1 MGVASIPEHKDQ
13 RACHELKS
21 TRKMDV
27 AKGTTEEFVTVV
39 SVGSQPTSENFVTV
53 LSIGNGKKED
63 EESSTASKCLANGVD
78 GHLEEEVEVF
88 RLPGER
94 LGFGLKFEGG
104 NKTSER
110 VRRLFVQSCAEQ
122 SPASRAK
129 CSWGTLGE
137 GDEVLSIDG
146 IPVTHM
152 TRLDCVRRLKESQL
166 VIRLLVRCRG
176 ALRPEVVS
184 AERKMSTEKSKVPPE
199 LPAAPP
205 PVPPRK
211 LRQPRGP
218 ADGEANPSPVK
229 KSWDSPRSQNPSLNG
244 SQNSSPASQA
254 GLHCVVKTN
263 SYESCESSPKS
274 VNGSNQESPK
284 GSPKDRSPEF
294 AKSKQEPPEAMVY
307 LDARSQCGSTH
318 GSTSDDTGSS
328 MSTVVDRFST
338 SDRVSTISTAS
349 TASTASE
356 QPSEFSSID
365 RDLDRSSDRD
375 VLLSRAICPLEHLER
390 DFSANPPDYLLR
402 RLANSEAVTHVESRG
417 EVERI
422 TAVVAPNT
430 VLIEETITLQ
440 PPLSFQDAPLS
451 YGHEARPDLFYTADL
466 AADSTTHF
474 RPIKDDVELVERVN
488 GNGHEE
494 FRETTCANSAETC
507 ERSNGDRLS
516 SSTSS
521 SSSSSSSPPP
531 LPARN
536 HVNRICVNQ
545 STSELA
551 NEARSPRVSAT
562 VPVSP
567 ERELPDAPLLPPKPL
582 PRKDVKARRKRPPP
596 PPPPPT
602 IAPRREAKP
611 SAESNHV
618 MEKENGDLS
627 RAENAEYVQSES
639 CNSSPSRN
647 NVHDERNRGGEHS
660 STNENFDMKPDAV
673 KSVCAD
679 NEATAAGS
687 AEGMQTNKVFEIIE
701 IRMAKGLQSSQ
712 KEEIAKNEPDSAS
725 EAIGNCERTT
735 ATEQSGAKDEMIDKN
750 KQEQLQSSSNSSR
763 IPTERSNPNVE
774 ATEKPRTD
782 ENDEEGKY
790 IDSERTYGEKT
801 RVNTRDVFKEGFP
814 SNGEVDNPALRESED
829 DETYQSLDEVND
841 DMKSPEMN
849 RMLEDDEIM
858 EEEEEEEDTSDE
870 SDDGDYYWQSN
881 LATIGE
887 EEETNS
893 LEYMNAN
900 TDANDSSGPPVEPE
914 ESSPTIKKDTFVK
927 VGVRDDE
934 ADRVSDIAEY
944 TEEENK
950 NQNKDTV
957 NGKMEN
963 CGGGQRLPP
972 DGDEFP
978 AAYQEFSSNG
988 SQPYRYIAA
997 TRTATITANGGLCN
1011 ENEPFRG
1018 SETFKMLAN
1027 DSNVV
1032 GSRSVILSDS
1042 KMTLTSTENVRQD
1055 INKVALA
1062 NIENARSEMG
1072 KTVTTNIDNVCQD
1085 TKSSEIPSDE
1095 ERNSSYQAPEDITKK
1110 TSAVVATSSLYS
1122 CQTNNSSLLMSEKKM
1137 EIAAYYHKDVTTIDE
1152 VPSHVEKDTPVDSP
1166 PPLPLTGPPKIE
1178 QTVLHTRNVPT
1189 MESPQRK
1196 FSLNGDL
1203 WRQDDKSERSV
1214 RDKIAMFS
1222 SQSSLDA
1229 PLFPNAMAA
1238 AAVTSNGK
1246 RLSKYK
1252 SSEDVCC
1259 DEKNNGQKDRSSF
1272 FADRTQSSFDLTD
1285 SARTSTTQDSTR
1297 KYSQRTPSLPQ
1308 TAQPA
1313 LLNSTTPTSR
1323 VPKTLPVV
1331 PPKNAPLPSPLV
1343 PSYDKQTFSNA
1354 KNYCTNISDNGGSL
1368 QPNIAYPN
1376 INKSVGP
1383 CNNSNNLSKTP
1394 STSSL
1399 TRATSFSGSMPFM
1412 QDRGALT
1419 ADPQIA
1425 RTNSLASTFRRPGED
1440 ARRSSLNQLI
1450 EQRRRSISKLR
1461 GLVIP
1466 EKDPVLI
1473 DQPIV
1478 DLPEIKSRDSI
1489 LLHQVPKASIQD
1501 KWGSQSSLASNASTA
1516 SAPLKATTSFKMPAP
1531 QIHSKYSPAFKRKS
1545 LTVYGTSMTSSS
1557 INGSPIKSS
1566 QQSATPT
1573 FSEPPKSLESICS
1586 PTRSD
1591 YSFEFASTTSSPDGT
1606 RTRPKTVQRKT
1617 RMDYDDSDNDSAVSS
1632 SQSSISRGFSPPMS
1646 PVPSERSTIS
1656 SERSYMSTELNYQ
1669 RRPLIADNV
1678 SRSSVRDVR
1687 DPTGVDKDQFVGRI
1701 GVLGDRTYLL
1711 ERSSSSSSGSNPRSP
1726 QPNELASRN
1735 SQIPQRQLRRSNSTD
1750 TNCSTSST
1758 LTSGSQA
1765 SAESLSR
1772 RVLKPQ
1778 SVEAINRKNILA
1790 SARCRSGRDL
1800 NGSPLIQRKFSD
1812 DEDAARAVENGG
1824 AIHQRVS
1831 TSGNESAS
1839 KQEIKIAYIEVT
1851 DPFAEDEGSFQKKV
1865 TEPKL
1870 PPKRSVPSPAIRPPK
1885 SELLEPSNDLKM
1897 WVRAEVK
1904 TLARSAEEKSNKF
1917 DKTPV
1922 APQSLDVS
1930 PVIHTTKSRASMFN
1944 EPVKLVTAPN
1954 GGLSSKSRTTVED
1967 TKTAATETAKQQCKT
1982 ASLTPRKGTEDQNDL
1997 LTILTT
2003 KSRSRSAIHVD
2014 EGTFGRSK
2022 SQMSLEDILG
2032 AKADPKILRAQSIEP
2047 KIEKNGAILSPQAK
2061 SAWEPKESRYGRR
2074 GSATSNDSWSEE
2086 RPFVSKIPTLG
2097 KVRPVDSGDEM
2108 SESIER
2114 TKSAMSKIPTS
2125 RGLNRRST
2133 SVTDMKKALEKIDST
2148 SSHHGQPQQQAT
2160 SGNAHNRFP
2169 SLDSSVDENVC
2180 AIGTETDT
2188 DRCYGEQFG
2197 SISSLAS
2204 STSLIS
2210 QQELAQLVE
2219 EASLEEARGAHDV
2232 VVVLLH
2238 KENPTGSVG
2247 ITLAGGADCEVKEI
2261 TVHRV
2266 LTHSIADRDGR
2277 VQRGDRILSIN
2288 GRSTRG
2294 LTHRESMAVLKQPRS
2309 EVVLV
2314 VSRAKMEEG
2323 YRLRSRTASVETIVE
2338 GLETNGSIENIAW
2351 GPPSTVAVYKDG
2363 AGLGFSLEGG
2373 RDSPLGDRP
2382 LIIKKIFTGGAAE
2395 KTGALRAGDQLL
2407 EVNGNDVTRM
2417 SRIEAWSL
2425 MKKLHDGE
2433 VNLLVRH
2440 PATKS
2445 S

>member
-1 MGVASIPEHKDQ
+1 MGVAGIPAERKDH
-13 RACHELKS
+13 RACHEL
-21 TRKMDV
+21 RPIQKMDI

-39 SVGSQPTSENFVTV
+39 SVGSQPPPENFVTV
-53 LSIGNGKKED
+53 LSIGNGKKDD
-63 EESSTASKCLANGVD
+63 EETSTGKSAANGMD

-166 VIRLLVRCRG
+166 VIRLMVRCRG

-184 AERKMSTEKSKVPPE
+184 AERKIEKSKVPPE

-211 LRQPRGP
+211 LRHPRGS

-229 KSWDSPRSQNPSLNG
+229 KLWNSSKSQNG
-244 SQNSSPASQA
+244 SQNGSQHSSSASQQV
-254 GLHCVVKTN
+254 GLQCVTKVS
-263 SYESCESSPKS
+263 SYESCESSPRS
-274 VNGSNQESPK
+274 VNGTYQESPK

-294 AKSKQEPPEAMVY
+294 AKLKQEPPEAMVY

-338 SDRVSTISTAS
+338 SDRVSTISTTS
-349 TASTASE
+349 TASTAGSE
-356 QPSEFSSID
+356 QQLNEFPGVD
-365 RDLDRSSDRD
+365 RDAFDRSSDRD
-375 VLLSRAICPLEHLER
+375 ALLSRAICPLEHLER
-390 DFSANPPDYLLR
+390 DFSHPPDYLLR
-402 RLANSEAVTHVESRG
+402 RLASSEAVTHVESRG

-488 GNGHEE
+488 GNHEE
-494 FRETTCANSAETC
+494 FRVSSAERC
-507 ERSNGDRLS
+507 NGDR
-516 SSTSS
+516 
-521 SSSSSSSPPP
+521 SSPPP

-545 STSELA
+545 TQASESENST
-551 NEARSPRVSAT
+551 RPRISAT
-562 VPVSP
+562 VPISP
-567 ERELPDAPLLPPKPL
+567 EREVPEAPLLPPKPL

-596 PPPPPT
+596 PPPPPIIT
-602 IAPRREAKP
+602 PRRDVKPSLSIESNYAKKENENLSQAESNEYV
-611 SAESNHV
+611 SAESC
-618 MEKENGDLS
+618 D
-627 RAENAEYVQSES
+627 
-639 CNSSPSRN
+639 SSPSKNSALHEKSR
-647 NVHDERNRGGEHS
+647 EI
-660 STNENFDMKPDAV
+660 EN
-673 KSVCAD
+673 SVCFNNDEDKTVSSEEDA
-679 NEATAAGS
+679 
-687 AEGMQTNKVFEIIE
+687 QTNKVFEIIE
-701 IRMAKGLQSSQ
+701 IRVAKSLQSDQ
-712 KEEIAKNEPDSAS
+712 KEEAKNELDSAPETAKYEQKEIKE
-725 EAIGNCERTT
+725 EANT
-735 ATEQSGAKDEMIDKN
+735 KN
-750 KQEQLQSSSNSSR
+750 KQEQSASDSNR
-763 IPTERSNPNVE
+763 TLVEHQNTNVE
-774 ATEKPRTD
+774 SIEKRID
-782 ENDEEGKY
+782 EFNKKGERH
-790 IDSERTYGEKT
+790 IDSESSH
-801 RVNTRDVFKEGFP
+801 RDGTDNIFKETFS
-814 SNGEVDNPALRESED
+814 SNTKETTSVDNSALRESED

-841 DMKSPEMN
+841 DMKNPEIN
-849 RMLEDDEIM
+849 RILEDEEIVEDE
-858 EEEEEEEDTSDE
+858 ETTDE

-887 EEETNS
+887 EEETTS

-900 TDANDSSGPPVEPE
+900 TDVDDSSKPTVEPE
-914 ESSPTIKKDTFVK
+914 ESPSAIKKEVFVK
-927 VGVRDDE
+927 NARDDGAE
-934 ADRVSDIAEY
+934 RVSKIAEY
-944 TEEENK
+944 TKEENK
-950 NQNKDTV
+950 SPNKDTV

-978 AAYQEFSSNG
+978 AAYQEFSNSS
-988 SQPYRYIAA
+988 SQSPYRYMAA
-997 TRTATITANGGLCN
+997 TRTATIATNGSGLCN
-1011 ENEPFRG
+1011 ENEAFHAG
-1018 SETFKMLAN
+1018 ETFKMLAN

-1032 GSRSVILSDS
+1032 GSRSIILSDN
-1042 KMTLTSTENVRQD
+1042 KMTLTSSENVRQD
-1055 INKVALA
+1055 INKVALSSM
-1062 NIENARSEMG
+1062 NNVRSEIDTATSAG
-1072 KTVTTNIDNVCQD
+1072 IDNVRQD
-1085 TKSSEIPSDE
+1085 VKSSEVSNE
-1095 ERNSSYQAPEDITKK
+1095 ERKSSYQTSDDIAKK
-1110 TSAVVATSSLYS
+1110 NALIVAGSSLYP
-1122 CQTNNSSLLMSEKKM
+1122 CQTTNSNLTMSEKKM
-1137 EIAAYYHKDVTTIDE
+1137 EIAGYYHKDVATIEE
-1152 VPSHVEKDTPVDSP
+1152 VPSHVEKDTPVDIP
-1166 PPLPLTGPPKIE
+1166 PPLPLTGPPKME
-1178 QTVLHTRNVPT
+1178 QTVLHARNVSAT
-1189 MESPQRK
+1189 ESPQRK

-1222 SQSSLDA
+1222 SQSNIDA
-1229 PLFPNAMAA
+1229 PLFPNAMTA
-1238 AAVTSNGK
+1238 AAVTTSNGK

-1259 DEKNNGQKDRSSF
+1259 DDKSIGQKDRPSF

-1285 SARTSTTQDSTR
+1285 SSRSSTGHDSAR
-1297 KYSQRTPSLPQ
+1297 KYSQRAPSLPQ
-1308 TAQPA
+1308 NAQLAQPVLLSPTAQA
-1313 LLNSTTPTSR
+1313 TR
-1323 VPKTLPVV
+1323 VPKTLPVI
-1331 PPKNAPLPSPLV
+1331 PPKTTLLSSPMSPL
-1343 PSYDKQTFSNA
+1343 YDKQTLSNTTM
-1354 KNYCTNISDNGGSL
+1354 KNYCVSTAENSNLQNAAYPNSGKAVGSSNNPVKATNISL
-1368 QPNIAYPN
+1368 
-1376 INKSVGP
+1376 
-1383 CNNSNNLSKTP
+1383 
-1394 STSSL
+1394 L
-1399 TRATSFSGSMPFM
+1399 TRATSFSGATPFV
-1412 QDRGALT
+1412 QDRNSMT
-1419 ADPQIA
+1419 PDSISNSQIS

-1466 EKDPVLI
+1466 EKETVPI

-1489 LLHQVPKASIQD
+1489 LLHQIPKANIQD
-1501 KWGSQSSLASNASTA
+1501 KWGSQSSLASNTSTA
-1516 SAPLKATTSFKMPAP
+1516 SQPLKATTSFKMPAP

-1545 LTVYGTSMTSSS
+1545 LTVYGTSVTMNSS
-1557 INGSPIKSS
+1557 INGGSPIKNS
-1566 QQSATPT
+1566 QSSATSA

-1591 YSFEFASTTSSPDGT
+1591 YSFEFASTTSSPDGS
-1606 RTRPKTVQRKT
+1606 RTRPRTFQRKA
-1617 RMDYDDSDNDSAVSS
+1617 RLDYDDSDNDSAVSS

-1646 PVPSERSTIS
+1646 PVPSERSTVS
-1656 SERSYMSTELNYQ
+1656 SERSYVSTELNYQ
-1669 RRPLIADNV
+1669 RRPLIAD
-1678 SRSSVRDVR
+1678 SLVRTAMTR
-1687 DPTGVDKDQFVGRI
+1687 DARDQIGGSDKDQFGSRI
-1701 GVLGDRTYLL
+1701 LGERMYVT
-1711 ERSSSSSSGSNPRSP
+1711 ERSSSSSSSSNPRSP
-1726 QPNELASRN
+1726 QPNEFGPRN

-1812 DEDAARAVENGG
+1812 EEDAARAIENGG
-1824 AIHQRVS
+1824 VIHQMAS
-1831 TSGNESAS
+1831 NPGNDVVN
-1839 KQEIKIAYIEVT
+1839 KQEIKIAYIEVA
-1851 DPFAEDEGSFQKKV
+1851 DPFAEDEESSQKKN
-1865 TEPKL
+1865 EAPKL
-1870 PPKRSVPSPAIRPPK
+1870 PPKRSLPPPAVRPPK
-1885 SELLEPSNDLKM
+1885 SEMLEPSNDLKM
-1897 WVRAEVK
+1897 WVRAEAK
-1904 TLARSAEEKSNKF
+1904 TLARSAEEKSSNKYDKSPSVVGQNLEASPTIHAARNNRGFTF
-1917 DKTPV
+1917 DE
-1922 APQSLDVS
+1922 SVS
-1930 PVIHTTKSRASMFN
+1930 TTA
-1944 EPVKLVTAPN
+1944 N
-1954 GGLSSKSRTTVED
+1954 GSLSSKSKIAVGE
-1967 TKTAATETAKQQCKT
+1967 TKAAAMETSKQQSRT
-1982 ASLTPRKGTEDQNDL
+1982 SLTPRKNTEDQNDL

-2032 AKADPKILRAQSIEP
+2032 AKADSKLLRTQSMEP
-2047 KIEKNGAILSPQAK
+2047 KIEKNGTIATGLPVK
-2061 SAWEPKESRYGRR
+2061 SSWDSKENRYERK
-2074 GSATSNDSWSEE
+2074 SSSNNSWSED
-2086 RPFVSKIPTLG
+2086 RFFVSKIPTLG
-2097 KVRPVDSGDEM
+2097 KPRTVDSGDEI
-2108 SESIER
+2108 SETVER
-2114 TKSAMSKIPTS
+2114 TKISPSKIPTS
-2125 RGLNRRST
+2125 RGLNRRSA
-2133 SVTDMKKALEKIDST
+2133 SVTDMKKVLEKIDT
-2148 SSHHGQPQQQAT
+2148 SPVHSQLQQNT
-2160 SGNAHNRFP
+2160 SGTHNRFP
-2169 SLDSSVDENVC
+2169 SLDSSVDENM
-2180 AIGTETDT
+2180 GTETDT
-2188 DRCYGEQFG
+2188 DRCYSEQFG

-2219 EASLEEARGAHDV
+2219 EASLEETRGAHDV
-2232 VVVLLH
+2232 IVVLLH

-2261 TVHRV
+2261 TIHRV
-2266 LTHSIADRDGR
+2266 LTHSIADKDGR
-2277 VQRGDRILSIN
+2277 MQRGDRILSIN

-2314 VSRAKMEEG
+2314 VSRARTEEG
-2323 YRLRSRTASVETIVE
+2323 CKLRSRTASVETIVE
-2338 GLETNGSIENIAW
+2338 GLETNGTVEDTAW

-2363 AGLGFSLEGG
+2363 TGLGFSLEGG

-2395 KTGALRAGDQLL
+2395 KTGALKAGDQLL